1 MKLYIMPGAC
11 SMVPHVALE
20 WAKADYE
27 LEILDHGSVKSEKY
41 LRINPQGSVP
51 AIVDGDTIVTQN
63 IAVQTYIDAKYPDA
77 NIFGSDSSPAKLA
90 EIMHWLAFINSDV
103 HKGFGPLFGPD
114 GFVKDKTAQDELK
127 ENAKKKIVD
136 LLQYPNEQLGTHD
149 YLTGTKTTADIY
161 LYVILTWA
169 KKMQLD
175 LSAYENF
182 NAFISRI
189 ESDAGLTEVI
199 RQEGISKIESL

>member
-27 LEILDHGSVKSEKY
+27 LEILDHGSVKSEEY

-51 AIVDGDTIVTQN
+51 AIVDGDTVVTQN

-77 NIFGSDSSPAKLA
+77 NIFGSDSSPAKRA

-103 HKGFGPLFGPD
+103 HKGFEPLFGPD

>member
-1 MKLYIMPGAC
+1 M
-11 SMVPHVALE
+11 
-20 WAKADYE
+20 
-27 LEILDHGSVKSEKY
+27 
-41 LRINPQGSVP
+41 
-51 AIVDGDTIVTQN
+51 
-63 IAVQTYIDAKYPDA
+63 
-77 NIFGSDSSPAKLA
+77 
-90 EIMHWLAFINSDV
+90 
-103 HKGFGPLFGPD
+103 
-114 GFVKDKTAQDELK
+114 
-127 ENAKKKIVD
+127 
-136 LLQYPNEQLGTHD
+136 LQYPNEQLGTHD

>member
-11 SMVPHVALE
+11 SVVPHVALE
-20 WAKADYE
+20 WTNADYE
-27 LEILDHGSVKSEKY
+27 LVILDHDSVKSEAY

-63 IAVQTYIDAKYPDA
+63 LAVQTYIDAKYPDA
-77 NIFGSDSSPAKLA
+77 NIFGSDNSPTQRA
-90 EIMHWLAFINSDV
+90 EIMQWLAFINSDV
-103 HKGFGPLFGPD
+103 HKSFAPLFGPD
-114 GFVKDKTAQDELK
+114 GFVSDKAAQADLK
-127 ENAKKKIVD
+127 ETAKKKIVD
-136 LLQYPNEQLGTHD
+136 LLAYPNKQLGTQD

-169 KKMQLD
+169 KKMELD
-175 LSAYENF
+175 LSDYQNF

-189 ESDAGLTEVI
+189 ESDAGVTEVI
-199 RQEGISKIESL
+199 RQEGLSKIESL

>member
-20 WAKADYE
+20 WTKADYE
-27 LEILDHGSVKSEKY
+27 LEILDHDSVKSEEY

-51 AIVDGDTIVTQN
+51 AIVDGDTVVTQN
-63 IAVQTYIDAKYPDA
+63 IAVQAYIDAKYPDA
-77 NIFGSDSSPAKLA
+77 NIFGSDNSPAKHA
-90 EIMHWLAFINSDV
+90 EIMQWLAFINSDV
-103 HKGFGPLFGPD
+103 HKSFGPLFGPD
-114 GFVKDKTAQDELK
+114 NFVTDEAAQADLK
-127 ENAKKKIVD
+127 EQAKKKIVG
-136 LLQYPNEQLGTHD
+136 LLKYPNEQLGKQD

-169 KKMQLD
+169 KKMELD
-175 LSAYENF
+175 LSVYQNLD
-182 NAFISRI
+182 AFISRI
-189 ESDAGLTEVI
+189 ESDTGVTEAI

>member
-11 SMVPHVALE
+11 SMVPHAALE
-20 WAKADYE
+20 WAQADYE
-27 LEILDHGSVKSEKY
+27 LEILDHDSVKSEEY

-51 AIVDGDTIVTQN
+51 AIVDGDTVVTQN

-77 NIFGSDSSPAKLA
+77 NILGATSSPAQRA

-103 HKGFGPLFGPD
+103 HKSFGPLFGAD
-114 GFVKDKTAQDELK
+114 GFVKDKAAQADLED
-127 ENAKKKIVD
+127 NAKKKIVG
-136 LLQYPNEQLGTHD
+136 LLEYPNEKLSTQD
-149 YLTGTKTTADIY
+149 YLTGSKTTADIY

-169 KKMQLD
+169 KKMKLD
-175 LSAYENF
+175 LSSYKNF

-189 ESDAGLTEVI
+189 ESDAGVTEVI

>member
-27 LEILDHGSVKSEKY
+27 LEILNHDSVKSEEY

-51 AIVDGDTIVTQN
+51 AIVDGETVVTQN

-77 NIFGSDSSPAKLA
+77 NIFGANNSPAERA
-90 EIMHWLAFINSDV
+90 QIMQWLAFINSDV
-103 HKGFGPLFGPD
+103 HKSFGPLFGPD
-114 GFVKDKTAQDELK
+114 NFVTDEDAQADLK
-127 ENAKKKIVD
+127 EKAKKKIVG
-136 LLQYPNEQLGTHD
+136 LLKYPNEQLGTHD

-169 KKMQLD
+169 KKMELD
-175 LSAYENF
+175 LSAYKNL

-189 ESDAGLTEVI
+189 ESDAGVTEVI
-199 RQEGISKIESL
+199 RQEGLSKIESL

>member
-27 LEILDHGSVKSEKY
+27 LEILNHDSVKSAEY

-51 AIVDGDTIVTQN
+51 AIVDGETVVTQN

-77 NIFGSDSSPAKLA
+77 NIFGANSSPAERA
-90 EIMHWLAFINSDV
+90 QIMQWLAFINSDV
-103 HKGFGPLFGPD
+103 HKSFGPLFGPD
-114 GFVKDKTAQDELK
+114 NFVTDKDAQADLK
-127 ENAKKKIVD
+127 EQAKKKIVG
-136 LLQYPNEQLGTHD
+136 LLKYPNEQLGTHD

-169 KKMQLD
+169 KKMELD
-175 LSAYENF
+175 LSAYKNL

-189 ESDAGLTEVI
+189 ESDAGVTEVI
-199 RQEGISKIESL
+199 RQEGLSKIESL

>member
-27 LEILDHGSVKSEKY
+27 LEILNHDSVKSEEY

-51 AIVDGDTIVTQN
+51 AIVDGETVVTQN

-77 NIFGSDSSPAKLA
+77 NIFSANSSPAERA
-90 EIMHWLAFINSDV
+90 QIMQWLAFINSDV
-103 HKGFGPLFGPD
+103 HKSFGPLFSPD
-114 GFVKDKTAQDELK
+114 NFVTDKDAQADLK
-127 ENAKKKIVD
+127 EQAKKKIVD
-136 LLQYPNEQLGTHD
+136 LLKYPNEQLGTHD

-169 KKMQLD
+169 KKMELD
-175 LSAYENF
+175 LSAYKNL

-189 ESDAGLTEVI
+189 ESDAGVTEVI
-199 RQEGISKIESL
+199 RQEGLSKIESL

>member
-20 WAKADYE
+20 WTKEDYE
-27 LEILDHGSVKSEKY
+27 LEILDHDSVKLDAY

-77 NIFGSDSSPAKLA
+77 DIFGANESPAQRA
-90 EIMHWLAFINSDV
+90 EIMQWLAFINSDV
-103 HKGFGPLFGPD
+103 HKSFAPLFGPD
-114 GFVKDKTAQDELK
+114 GFVTDETAKADLK
-127 ENAKKKIVD
+127 ETAKQKIVS
-136 LLQYPNEQLGTHD
+136 LLEYPNRQLATRD

-169 KKMQLD
+169 KKMELD
-175 LSAYENF
+175 LSSYKNF

-189 ESDAGLTEVI
+189 ESDAGVTEVI

>member
-20 WAKADYE
+20 WAQADYE
-27 LEILDHGSVKSEKY
+27 LEILDHDSVKSEEY

-51 AIVDGDTIVTQN
+51 AIVDGDTVVTQN

-77 NIFGSDSSPAKLA
+77 NIFGATSSPAQRA

-103 HKGFGPLFGPD
+103 HKSFGPLFGAD
-114 GFVKDKTAQDELK
+114 GFVKDTAAQADLK
-127 ENAKKKIVD
+127 DNAKKKIVG
-136 LLQYPNEQLGTHD
+136 LLEYPNERLGTQD

-169 KKMQLD
+169 KKMKLD
-175 LSAYENF
+175 LSSYKNF

>member
-20 WAKADYE
+20 WTKADYE
-27 LEILDHGSVKSEKY
+27 LEILDHDSVKSVEY

-51 AIVDGDTIVTQN
+51 AIVDGDTVVTQN
-63 IAVQTYIDAKYPDA
+63 IAVQAYIDAKYPDA
-77 NIFGSDSSPAKLA
+77 NIFGSDSSPAKHA
-90 EIMHWLAFINSDV
+90 EIMQWLAFINSDV
-103 HKGFGPLFGPD
+103 HKSFGPLFGPE
-114 GFVKDKTAQDELK
+114 GFVSDEAAQADLK
-127 ENAKKKIVD
+127 EQAKKKIVG
-136 LLQYPNEQLGTHD
+136 LLKYPNEQLGKQD

-169 KKMQLD
+169 KKMELD
-175 LSAYENF
+175 LSAYENL

-189 ESDAGLTEVI
+189 ESDAGVTEVI